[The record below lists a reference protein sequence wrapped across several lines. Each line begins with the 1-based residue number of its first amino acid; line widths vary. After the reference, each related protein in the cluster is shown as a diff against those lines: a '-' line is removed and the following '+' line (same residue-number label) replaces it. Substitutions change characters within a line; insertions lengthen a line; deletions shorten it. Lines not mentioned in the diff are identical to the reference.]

1 MSSIS
6 LTPKDHQSSGGDEN
20 IIINEPL
27 NIDIIKDSS
36 VKVEE

>member
-6 LTPKDHQSSGGDEN
+6 STPKDHQSSGGVEN
-20 IIINEPL
+20 ILIYEPL
-27 NIDIIKDSS
+27 TLDIIKDSS